1 MTVLEVFLRAVA
13 AVLVVD
19 PASGAVPLLALAGFG
34 VAAVAVAVLVAQV
47 LASVLG
53 TTSGVGVPVRHVARD
68 LVTRI
73 AWSHPDADG
82 HTRSR
87 APGTPTAT

>member
-19 PASGAVPLLALAGFG
+19 PSSGAVPLLALAGFG
-34 VAAVAVAVLVAQV
+34 VAAVAAAVLVAHV

-53 TTSGVGVPVRHVARD
+53 TTSGVRVLVRSIPWD
-68 LVTRI
+68 LVTRV

-87 APGTPTAT
+87 APGAPTAT